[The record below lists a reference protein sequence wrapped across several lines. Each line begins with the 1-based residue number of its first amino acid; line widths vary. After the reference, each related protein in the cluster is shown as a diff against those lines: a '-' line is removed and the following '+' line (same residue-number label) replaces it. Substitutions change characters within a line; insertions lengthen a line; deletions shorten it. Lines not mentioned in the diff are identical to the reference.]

1 MSTTTNDAGRET
13 PGSPGSPET
22 PVLRA
27 AKAPVGVGSAPLV
40 AQLLALLLIALGVVG
55 IQETLVRTGA
65 IQGSSWTEAVVKAV
79 DGTTW
84 TDPLV
89 LAVGIV
95 AVVLGL
101 LLLPVG
107 LLRRPR
113 RSVALQAETGVH
125 LRTKDLAKI
134 ASSAVEG
141 ADAVTDVHVEAK
153 SRSLKVR
160 ATTVASKDRNVE
172 IAKDLEQRLATS
184 LDAVE
189 HTPRTKVYIRNE
201 DLS

>member
-1 MSTTTNDAGRET
+1 MSTTNDD
-13 PGSPGSPET
+13 T

-55 IQETLVRTGA
+55 VQEALVRTGA
-65 IQGSSWTEAVVKAV
+65 VQGSSWTRAVVRSV
-79 DGTTW
+79 DGTRW

-89 LAVGIV
+89 LAVGVV
-95 AVVLGL
+95 AVVLGM

-125 LRTKDLAKI
+125 LRTKDLATI
-134 ASSAVEG
+134 ATSAVEG
-141 ADAVTDVHVEAK
+141 ADAVTDVRVDAS

-160 ATTVASKDRNVE
+160 ATTVAANDRNVE
-172 IAKDLEQRLATS
+172 IARGLEERLAAS
-184 LDAVE
+184 LDALE

-201 DLS
+201 ELS

>member
-1 MSTTTNDAGRET
+1 MSTTTPDAEHEA
-13 PGSPGSPET
+13 PASPDT

-55 IQETLVRTGA
+55 VQEALVRSGA
-65 IQGSSWTEAVVKAV
+65 IHGSSWTGAAVSSV
-79 DGTTW
+79 DGTRW

-101 LLLPVG
+101 LMLPVG

-113 RSVALQAETGVH
+113 RSVALQAETGVY

-134 ASSAVEG
+134 ATAAVEG
-141 ADAVTDVHVEAK
+141 ADAVTDVHVDAR

-160 ATTVASKDRNVE
+160 ATTVAAKDRNVE
-172 IAKDLEQRLATS
+172 IARDLEGRLATS
-184 LDAVE
+184 LDSVE

-201 DLS
+201 DPS